1 VDVRIE
7 NRVIEEDEEE
17 EEVAPE
23 VVERLLDGVPLEV
36 QEAWIC
42 EDLVFVLQVSSGA
55 RVCDREGEL
64 ADGIGCRGAA
74 DTIS

>member
-1 VDVRIE
+1 MDVRIE

-23 VVERLLDGVPLEV
+23 VVERLLDGVPLEI

-42 EDLVFVLQVSSGA
+42 EDLIFVLQVSLTAGGGVA
-55 RVCDREGEL
+55 R
-64 ADGIGCRGAA
+64 
-74 DTIS
+74 